1 MCYKDVQGR
10 YGGQWCGGMYKS
22 GAAEVLA
29 KADAVAGE
37 SHVGGCQED
46 VPLTITPP
54 SDKHRL
60 DAVVEI
66 AISRKGIVPK
76 TIAQMRRGAAG
87 FLAWKSATFSG
98 AFSTLSA
105 YSQEF
110 PSTP

>member
-1 MCYKDVQGR
+1 
-10 YGGQWCGGMYKS
+10 MYKS
-22 GAAEVLA
+22 GMAEA
-29 KADAVAGE
+29 SAEADVVGMVAGE
-37 SHVGGCQED
+37 SRGRGWWEG

-54 SDKHRL
+54 SDKRRL
-60 DAVVEI
+60 NAAVEI
-66 AISRKGIVPK
+66 AISQKGIIPK
-76 TIAQMRRGAAG
+76 AIARMRRGAAG